1 MDLYNQKCYKYLCD
15 FILKDTK
22 FKQYL
27 ITDNLSIRKTF
38 FGRLMLIMLLKK
50 NKKVLLDYETVMVLI
65 YPSGNTEYVRNK
77 LQYRQIVEEQDVWY
91 IIDKK
96 IKGLNGSWFLQW
108 KVNYGEFTKKSYNWR
123 FWKAVLFML
132 KASI

>member
-1 MDLYNQKCYKYLCD
+1 MDFYNQKCYKYLCD

-65 YPSGNTEYVRNK
+65 YPSGNTEYVSNK
-77 LQYRQIVEEQDVWY
+77 LQYRQIVEEQDV
-91 IIDKK
+91 
-96 IKGLNGSWFLQW
+96 
-108 KVNYGEFTKKSYNWR
+108 
-123 FWKAVLFML
+123 
-132 KASI
+132 